1 MRIAGAL
8 LLLAATAAVAQTP
21 GGELKIPPV
30 KYPAPPKHA
39 ATAEKFAPKGWL
51 VEAKATGDLNGDSLP
66 DAALVLH
73 LNNPKNWVSPPWAPT
88 TRFNSNPRMLVVA
101 FGAAKGYDL
110 VLADHVLIPRVEN
123 ANQEQPFDG
132 IKIENGLLKLKM
144 HLFFDAGGYR
154 VGRWGFAFRWQGNGF
169 KLVNFD
175 RDSVIKKTG
184 DTEVISIDYQAGRKD
199 VTTGNLSKSKENK
212 KRSSLPSKSLI
223 DLTQMG
229 DGLQFKPDEH

>member
-8 LLLAATAAVAQTP
+8 LLLAATAAAAQDAP
-21 GGELKIPPV
+21 VLKIPAV
-30 KYPAPPKHA
+30 KYPPVPKHA
-39 ATAEKFAPKGWL
+39 ATADKLVPKGWL
-51 VEAKATGDLNGDSLP
+51 VEAKATGDLNADGLP
-66 DAALVLH
+66 DTATVLH
-73 LNNPKNWVSPPWAPT
+73 LNNPKNWISPPWAPT

-101 FGAAKGYDL
+101 FGAPKGVDL
-110 VLADHVLIPRVEN
+110 ALAEHNLIPRVEN

-144 HLFFDAGGYR
+144 HLFFDSGGYR
-154 VGRWGFAFRWQGNGF
+154 VGRWGFAFRWQDGGF

-184 DTEVISIDYQAGRKD
+184 DTEVISIDYLAGRKD
-199 VTTGNLSKSKENK
+199 VTTGNLSKNKETR
-212 KRSSLPSKSLI
+212 KRYGMPKTALI

>member
-1 MRIAGAL
+1 M
-8 LLLAATAAVAQTP
+8 
-21 GGELKIPPV
+21 
-30 KYPAPPKHA
+30 
-39 ATAEKFAPKGWL
+39 F
-51 VEAKATGDLNGDSLP
+51 
-66 DAALVLH
+66 
-73 LNNPKNWVSPPWAPT
+73 
-88 TRFNSNPRMLVVA
+88 
-101 FGAAKGYDL
+101 
-110 VLADHVLIPRVEN
+110 IPRVEN

-184 DTEVISIDYQAGRKD
+184 DTEVISIDYLAGRKE
-199 VTTGNLSKSKENK
+199 VTTGTSPRARKARNATTCPAKTLV
-212 KRSSLPSKSLI
+212 

>member
-1 MRIAGAL
+1 
-8 LLLAATAAVAQTP
+8 
-21 GGELKIPPV
+21 
-30 KYPAPPKHA
+30 
-39 ATAEKFAPKGWL
+39 
-51 VEAKATGDLNGDSLP
+51 
-66 DAALVLH
+66 
-73 LNNPKNWVSPPWAPT
+73 
-88 TRFNSNPRMLVVA
+88 MLVVL

-110 VLADHVLIPRVEN
+110 ALANHVLIPRVEN

-199 VTTGNLSKSKENK
+199 VTTGNLSKNKENK
-212 KRSSLPSKSLI
+212 KRYGLPNKDLV

>member
-1 MRIAGAL
+1 
-8 LLLAATAAVAQTP
+8 
-21 GGELKIPPV
+21 
-30 KYPAPPKHA
+30 
-39 ATAEKFAPKGWL
+39 
-51 VEAKATGDLNGDSLP
+51 
-66 DAALVLH
+66 
-73 LNNPKNWVSPPWAPT
+73 
-88 TRFNSNPRMLVVA
+88 MLVVV
-101 FGAAKGYDL
+101 FGATKGYEL
-110 VLADHVLIPRVEN
+110 ALADHVLIPRVEN

-154 VGRWGFAFRWQGNGF
+154 VGRWGFAFKWQDHGF

-184 DTEVISIDYQAGRKD
+184 DTEVISIDYLAGRKD
-199 VTTGNLSKSKENK
+199 VTTGNLSKNKENK
-212 KRSSLPSKSLI
+212 KRSGLPKKDLV